1 MAETFYYPFSNN
13 MITILQL
20 FWFSAKLVW
29 EDLLAW
35 IYLLSIGLTRISG
48 TEKIYILYT
57 SETDKILGI
66 NSTDILTYSNSLK
79 LSYADR
85 NVMVN
90 FTKKWETEDG
100 FAVTQKA
107 REEKAIRVQ
116 LYPHEESTLWP
127 FGYYSRCTTTTLQAK
142 CGWTKALPLEAL
154 HNYTPD
160 LQIRPGQG
168 FRLFGYPRSF
178 FIQVYGILV
187 LQDMGIKY
195 PNFWFGI

>member
-20 FWFSAKLVW
+20 FWLAAKLVL

-48 TEKIYILYT
+48 TEKVYILYT

-66 NSTDILTYSNSLK
+66 NSTDILIYY
-79 LSYADR
+79 SYADR
-85 NVMVN
+85 NVKVN
-90 FTKKWETEDG
+90 FTKKWETWDG
-100 FAVTQKA
+100 FAVTQTA
-107 REEKAIRVQ
+107 REERAIRVQ
-116 LYPHEESTLWP
+116 LYSHEESTLWP

-142 CGWTKALPLEAL
+142 RGWAKALPLEAL
-154 HNYTPD
+154 HNYTFD

-168 FRLFGYPRSF
+168 FRVFGYPGSF
-178 FIQVYGILV
+178 FSQVYGILV

-195 PNFWFGI
+195 LHFWFGI